1 MTGHPRI
8 RLLAVAIGALEAFAV
23 IAYALS
29 LLVFAF
35 TSQTQGST
43 GSDVAGP
50 ILALVM
56 LALGALLG
64 AVTWAVWRAHA
75 AARTPFLLAQAF
87 VLVAAWSL
95 VSGDGL
101 TLKVAGALTIVLAV
115 VAAVSVLMAD
125 QDPAA

>member
-1 MTGHPRI
+1 
-8 RLLAVAIGALEAFAV
+8 LLAVAIGALEAFAV